1 MSILYIFPL
10 FDVNLLATL
19 VQPTKRLKKSYQNSV
34 KLYGLFTI
42 TMEKK
47 KFEKVLRFI
56 RDQAYADTDFFI
68 FNFVHPTCHTT

>member
-1 MSILYIFPL
+1 M
-10 FDVNLLATL
+10 
-19 VQPTKRLKKSYQNSV
+19 QPTKRLKKSYQNSV

-47 KFEKVLRFI
+47 IEKVLRFI